1 MDETRIKNLI
11 KGWYEKGFRENDPFL
26 KFLSFWICFNVWL
39 DYRSGE
45 DVDAQMIN
53 WLVDQSASTS
63 DLVEKYE
70 NLKNKGTF
78 RDALKAL
85 ANKSPIEDSRGN
97 RKTIKI
103 RDEND
108 FENIVRAIY
117 MIRCNLFHGSK
128 GAHESRDLKLVI
140 ISNVILSHW
149 VGSLRVS
156 W

>member
-1 MDETRIKNLI
+1 MDETKIKNLI
-11 KGWYEKGFRENDPFL
+11 KGWHEKSSREKDHFS
-26 KFLSFWICFNVWL
+26 KFLFLWICFNAWL
-39 DYRSGE
+39 DYRSGKA
-45 DVDAQMIN
+45 VDAQMIN
-53 WLVDQSASTS
+53 WLVAQSASTS

-85 ANKSPIEDSRGN
+85 ANKSPIENSRGN
-97 RKTIKI
+97 GKTIKI

-128 GAHESRDLKLVI
+128 EAHESRDSKLVAI
-140 ISNVILSHW
+140 
-149 VGSLRVS
+149 
-156 W
+156 